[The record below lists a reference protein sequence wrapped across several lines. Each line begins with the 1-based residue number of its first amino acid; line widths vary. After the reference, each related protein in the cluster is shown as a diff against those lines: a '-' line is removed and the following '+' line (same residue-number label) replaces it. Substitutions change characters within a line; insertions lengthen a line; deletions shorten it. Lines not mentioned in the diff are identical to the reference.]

1 MKSNLAGTKYGK
13 TDVRMGNIFEG
24 GMDLTV
30 LPCSS
35 KKTIS
40 SASRRWVEL
49 MGLVPPSEINGTLQL
64 GNITK
69 SMKYPGKKDITRNYL
84 WAASVFNDATTFNAI
99 EQIGAELG
107 LLTQKR
113 KTIRSIE
120 TPLLGTGAGGISND
134 ESSKGLAQGFMK
146 CSHPDATLH
155 IFVFDRERFT
165 NLERSLSEG
174 KWGSMWE
181 SVQLKPGMF
190 GVGIDL
196 KKLLSKK

>member
-1 MKSNLAGTKYGK
+1 MKSDSAGTEYGK
-13 TDVRMGNIFEG
+13 TYVRIGNIFEG

-49 MGLVPPSEINGTLQL
+49 MDLVPPSEIDGKLQL
-64 GNITK
+64 GSVTK
-69 SMKYPGKKDITRNYL
+69 SMKFPGNKDITNNYL
-84 WAASVFNDATTFNAI
+84 WAASVFNDATSFNAI
-99 EQIGAELG
+99 EQIGTELG
-107 LLTQKR
+107 LLTQQR
-113 KTIRSIE
+113 KTIRYVE
-120 TPLLGTGAGGISND
+120 VPLLGTRAGGLSNE
-134 ESSKGLAQGFMK
+134 ESAKGLAQGFMK
-146 CSHPDATLH
+146 CSHPDSTLH
-155 IFVFDRERFT
+155 IFVFDRERFS
-165 NLERSLSEG
+165 NLEHSLSEG

-190 GVGIDL
+190 GIGIDL